1 MGSSP
6 GPAFRRRVRAPGGV
20 RAMTEVKT
28 EIKTFDPERKGLL
41 DGVRV
46 VDLSRLV
53 AGNMATHVL
62 ADYGADV
69 IKIERPGKGDDLRSW
84 RVKGIEVFWK
94 VYSRNKRSVA
104 LDLQSDDGREFLW
117 RLIDTAQILVENF
130 VPGTLERW
138 GMGPDDL

>member
-1 MGSSP
+1 M
-6 GPAFRRRVRAPGGV
+6 
-20 RAMTEVKT
+20 T
-28 EIKTFDPERKGLL
+28 EIKKFDAERKGLL

-69 IKIERPGKGDDLRSW
+69 IKVERPGKGDDLRSW
-84 RVKGIEVFWK
+84 RVKRSEVFWK
-94 VYSRNKRSVA
+94 VYARNKKSVA
-104 LDLQSDDGREFLW
+104 LDLQTDDGREFLW
-117 RLIDTAQILVENF
+117 RLIDTAQVLVENF

-138 GMGPDDL
+138 GMGPDDLLRRNRRRLILPVFGGG

>member
-1 MGSSP
+1 M
-6 GPAFRRRVRAPGGV
+6 
-20 RAMTEVKT
+20 T
-28 EIKTFDPERKGLL
+28 EIKKFDAERKGLL

-69 IKIERPGKGDDLRSW
+69 IKVERPGKGDDLRNW

-94 VYSRNKRSVA
+94 AFLGSRSGYRIGIPSVPLAERSLAVHRG
-104 LDLQSDDGREFLW
+104 QTRFPE
-117 RLIDTAQILVENF
+117 
-130 VPGTLERW
+130 P
-138 GMGPDDL
+138 P